1 MALAVAEE
9 VQFNADGSIASS
21 GKVYTK
27 AHMKV
32 HMKVHMKGS
41 YEVRSEVH
49 MKSATFHMKS
59 SYEPP
64 VFSESRCGSSYETFI

>member
-27 AHMKV
+27 A